1 MLLSQA
7 EMSERVGNYATYRR
21 QGTIE
26 ERTPEQN
33 SHEMVN
39 MYNTP
44 KPNLQKTHR
53 AGATAKHTEKRV
65 LFRDVP
71 CSSTRR
77 FCRPIVLFNA
87 SFNAPS
93 LSTRAA
99 PMVAEMLWKEA
110 LCHAM

>member
-7 EMSERVGNYATYRR
+7 EMSEHVGNYATYGR
-21 QGTIE
+21 QE
-26 ERTPEQN
+26 ERITEQN
-33 SHEMVN
+33 IHGMVN

-65 LFRDVP
+65 LFSDVP